1 MITREYAAC
10 EECGT
15 VHVLR
20 IGIGVEPVQAHQ
32 FACTHCGS
40 EMNLRLEMG
49 VGTTYG
55 PNAIKAE
62 PDDSATII
70 NLHPSFVFGKDEIHS
85 SDAFPSL
92 DQGAKMFRALLA
104 ARARVGLPPTL
115 DDFAPNEPPQARTTQ
130 EWDALRA
137 TWSLTRNGK
146 TDFAAKRM
154 KKFLDAYPYPD
165 RPETLADWLFQ
176 FTTKITQPFFE
187 HHFEQLFEQLQKAIE
202 NDDFPRF
209 TEYYGGQLSADHGQ
223 RYFELMKAY
232 LGQFTEFSQVHH
244 AVAFGLP
251 VDDTFRTGSANFDVT
266 RMIYGNAFEAHASN
280 VLVLALL
287 NNLIAGRPFDAFEAL
302 TLDAYLKLDKAGRFN
317 AFAANP
323 GFAAICY
330 EADNQLRNASHHGGM
345 TFDRASG
352 TIHYRAGK
360 GGQGDVKTMSY
371 ARYLARC
378 TTIFIEAML
387 LLRLELLIADKFKV
401 RWPL

>member
-10 EECGT
+10 GECGT

-20 IGIGVEPVQAHQ
+20 IGIGAEPMQAHQ

-55 PNAIKAE
+55 PNAIKAD
-62 PDDSATII
+62 PDDSAPII
-70 NLHPSFVFGKDEIHS
+70 NLHPSFVFGRDEIHS
-85 SDAFPSL
+85 PRAFPSL
-92 DQGAKMFRALLA
+92 VQGAKMIDALLA
-104 ARARVGLPPTL
+104 ARSRAGLPPTL
-115 DDFAPNEPPQARTTQ
+115 DDLAIYGPPQARTTQ

-137 TWSLTRNGK
+137 SWALTRNGK
-146 TDFAAKRM
+146 PDLAAKRM
-154 KKFLDAYPYPD
+154 KRFFDAYPYPD
-165 RPETLADWLFQ
+165 RPDTLADWLFQ
-176 FTTKITQPFFE
+176 FAAKLIQPLFEQNFE
-187 HHFEQLFEQLQKAIE
+187 HLFEQLQVAVE
-202 NDDFPRF
+202 HDDFSRF
-209 TEYYGGQLSADHGQ
+209 AHYYGTHLSADHGQ

-244 AVAFGLP
+244 AVASGLP
-251 VDDTFRTGSANFDVT
+251 VDDTFRTGSANFDAT
-266 RMIYGNAFEAHASN
+266 RMIYGNVFEAFASN
-280 VLVLALL
+280 VVVLALL
-287 NNLIAGRPFDAFEAL
+287 NNLIAGRPFDTFEAL
-302 TLDAYLKLDKAGRFN
+302 TFDDYFRLDKAGRFK

-323 GFAAICY
+323 SFAAICI
-330 EADNQLRNASHHGGM
+330 EADNQLRNASHHGEM
-345 TFDRASG
+345 TFDRSNG

-360 GGQGDVKTMSY
+360 GGQGKVHTMSY

-378 TTIFIEAML
+378 ATIFIEAML